1 MVVSDTTILIGL
13 SRIGCLWLLEKLWGT
28 VAIPEAVYEEV
39 TKGFL
44 GSVGVAAA
52 VGEGWLRVEK
62 VQDQKVVALLQLS
75 LKGRGESECIVLARE
90 IGAKAVLT
98 DDKKARKAV
107 EASGIAAIGTLG
119 LLVRAT
125 KEGILAKEQALNA
138 IKGLAET
145 NFRLSKAVVEK
156 AIDLIASLD
165 MPKETS

>member
-1 MVVSDTTILIGL
+1 VVSDTSVLIGL
-13 SRIGCLWLLEKLWGT
+13 SRIGFLWLLTRFWGM

-39 TKGFL
+39 MKGFP
-44 GSVGVAAA
+44 GSVEVTEA
-52 VGEGWLRVEK
+52 VGQGWLRVEK
-62 VQDQKVVALLQLS
+62 VKDQKVVALLQLS

-98 DDKKARKAV
+98 DDRKARKAV

-138 IKGLAET
+138 IKGLTET

-156 AIDLIASLD
+156 AIALISSLE
-165 MPKETS
+165 MPKEISQ